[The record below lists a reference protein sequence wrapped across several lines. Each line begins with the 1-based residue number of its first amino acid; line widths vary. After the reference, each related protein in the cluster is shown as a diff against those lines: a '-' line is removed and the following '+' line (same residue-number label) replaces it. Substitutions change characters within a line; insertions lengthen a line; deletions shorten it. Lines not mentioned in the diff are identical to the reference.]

1 MLVTPS
7 ITKQLNIVS
16 IAVIIV
22 QVFQPECNFRLN
34 KQPVRQQV
42 SPRRSRESNQS
53 VSYAS
58 ECCYR
63 QEVQLRILPIS
74 VIFVFQPANQTEH
87 CFTFKAALSNPTLW
101 NFSFS
106 FTPSRSC
113 CTSLSNRVQREY
125 SLFPCFHLCWICS
138 ASFISPSCSSLST
151 IDSYCFTFSIHAFLL
166 LSPCCIPLSLC
177 CHCIILSCSSFESIN
192 ALPISAALKHFG

>member
-1 MLVTPS
+1 MLVKPRK
-7 ITKQLNIVS
+7 TKQLNIVS

-22 QVFQPECNFRLN
+22 QVFQPERNFRLN

-58 ECCYR
+58 EYR

-87 CFTFKAALSNPTLW
+87 CFTFKAAPSNPFL
-101 NFSFS
+101 N
-106 FTPSRSC
+106 
-113 CTSLSNRVQREY
+113 SLEL
-125 SLFPCFHLCWICS
+125 LFFFQTFKKLLHQPFKQGAERIFPLSISVGFVLLHL
-138 ASFISPSCSSLST
+138 
-151 IDSYCFTFSIHAFLL
+151 FLL
-166 LSPCCIPLSLC
+166 QLV
-177 CHCIILSCSSFESIN
+177 SFY
-192 ALPISAALKHFG
+192 H